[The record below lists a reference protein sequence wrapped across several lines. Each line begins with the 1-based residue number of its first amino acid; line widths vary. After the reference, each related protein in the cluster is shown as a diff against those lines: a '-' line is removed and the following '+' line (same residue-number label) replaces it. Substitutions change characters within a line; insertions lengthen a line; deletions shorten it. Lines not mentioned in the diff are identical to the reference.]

1 MIKRK
6 LANASYPVL
15 DITRDE
21 NNNITITTSAPF
33 TRATTTF
40 KLNEEFDEQ
49 RLDGKVVKSTVE
61 QQGNKFIQTQTDGS
75 LVIKYIR
82 EFAGDEIRVVSG
94 AEVFLFCF
102 SEILSRV
109 FCFYFDFDVF
119 SLLDLY
125 RQRRLLFSGLQTNG
139 LEKRQNIEN
148 WRFLNKLQNCIS
160 ICFYDYFF
168 YQAVFLL
175 WITRDR

>member
-1 MIKRK
+1 MATTEQKSSSTAATTTSSSKQPKDNVKDSYLGRFKLATSENFDGFLREIGIGMIKRK

-82 EFAGDEIRVVSG
+82 EFAGDEIRVTSIANDVS
-94 AEVFLFCF
+94 CF
-102 SEILSRV
+102 RV
-109 FCFYFDFDVF
+109 Y
-119 SLLDLY
+119 
-125 RQRRLLFSGLQTNG
+125 
-139 LEKRQNIEN
+139 KRM
-148 WRFLNKLQNCIS
+148 
-160 ICFYDYFF
+160 
-168 YQAVFLL
+168 A
-175 WITRDR
+175 

>member
-94 AEVFLFCF
+94 IEVFLFCF
-102 SEILSRV
+102 L
-109 FCFYFDFDVF
+109 
-119 SLLDLY
+119 
-125 RQRRLLFSGLQTNG
+125 
-139 LEKRQNIEN
+139 
-148 WRFLNKLQNCIS
+148 
-160 ICFYDYFF
+160 
-168 YQAVFLL
+168 
-175 WITRDR
+175 